1 MGNKTITVTISSGN
15 GGLTVPDVF
24 NKDRRVAESI
34 LRAAG
39 LEVAFEEAHSSQ
51 ITKDN
56 IISQSPEANAEAA
69 EGDTVTLVV
78 SLGPDVKQV
87 PMIDVTRM
95 TLTDATEAITK
106 LNLRVGEVKPVSS
119 EEYAEGLVCYQSVP
133 LNTSIPEGTVINLQV
148 STGPDITKPPE
159 ATESAEPQP
168 TSTPASDRPR
178 TKSGTVDLPN
188 DRESVT
194 VRVTV
199 GGVEQRNDPVDT
211 RMRVYR
217 FNVEGTGLQEILV
230 FIDDVQVKSYI
241 EDFTS

>member
-1 MGNKTITVTISSGN
+1 MIATSV
-15 GGLTVPDVF
+15 VEP
-24 NKDRRVAESI
+24 
-34 LRAAG
+34 AAAT
-39 LEVAFEEAHSSQ
+39 AFEA
-51 ITKDN
+51 
-56 IISQSPEANAEAA
+56 
-69 EGDTVTLVV
+69 V
-78 SLGPDVKQV
+78 
-87 PMIDVTRM
+87 
-95 TLTDATEAITK
+95 
-106 LNLRVGEVKPVSS
+106 
-119 EEYAEGLVCYQSVP
+119 
-133 LNTSIPEGTVINLQV
+133 
-148 STGPDITKPPE
+148 PDITKPPE